1 MTPTPRV
8 PLAPATPHASES
20 AADSAAESAAESAAD
35 FANKAGELGMA
46 APVWIDRLRQWA
58 TELGFA
64 ALGVSDV
71 DLSEAGPGLD
81 QWLAQGCHGEM
92 EYMARH
98 REARTEPARLV
109 PGTIR
114 AVMVAVDYA
123 PDDPAWLDRAWSTLA
138 DHERAY
144 VSRYALG
151 RDYHKI
157 VRARLASLGQR
168 NQRHVA
174 GRRDLV

>member
-1 MTPTPRV
+1 MLRDAATLDPTALVIDEATYNASMTPPPR
-8 PLAPATPHASES
+8 APRATATPHASES
-20 AADSAAESAAESAAD
+20 AGDSAGDSSTELSTELSVKAGDPASAAPD
-35 FANKAGELGMA
+35 
-46 APVWIDRLRQWA
+46 WIDRLRQWA

-114 AVMVAVDYA
+114 AVMVALDYA
-123 PDDPAWLDRAWSTLA
+123 PDDPA
-138 DHERAY
+138 
-144 VSRYALG
+144 
-151 RDYHKI
+151 
-157 VRARLASLGQR
+157 
-168 NQRHVA
+168 
-174 GRRDLV
+174 

>member
-1 MTPTPRV
+1 VSRIAVSATRKLAAKADQTALIIDQATYNALMTPTPRV

-20 AADSAAESAAESAAD
+20 AAESAAD
-35 FANKAGELGMA
+35 FAADSGNKAGDLGMA

-71 DLSEAGPGLD
+71 DLSEAGPELD
-81 QWLAQGCHGEM
+81 QWLAEGCHGEM

-114 AVMVAVDYA
+114 AVMVLQRDF
-123 PDDPAWLDRAWSTLA
+123 DNQLA
-138 DHERAY
+138 KASERILTDF
-144 VSRYALG
+144 S
-151 RDYHKI
+151 I
-157 VRARLASLGQR
+157 T
-168 NQRHVA
+168 
-174 GRRDLV
+174 